1 VVPAREALDGA
12 LGAGTEDPVRVQVQ
26 RALQHAHR
34 AVVVAGMQRAACRSR
49 GRQRDRDEQRDEKM
63 SKRGTHGGSGGART
77 HSRKALNLAIEK
89 RLFAGSLAAAGMKGF
104 VQMEIVV
111 VEQQSDAPAGLVGEW
126 ALERGH
132 TLRIVRVHASDPW
145 PEAETVQRA
154 VVLGSDRSVHD
165 APPEWVG
172 EEIAW
177 IRTLVAASRPV
188 LGLCFGGQALAAAMG
203 ADVTRA
209 AVPEI
214 GWVDVSGEV
223 AGTWFAWHFDT
234 FSAPPGARELG
245 RTQAALQGFAV
256 GPHMGLQFHPEV
268 TPAIVDDWISA
279 GGRDLERQRL
289 DAAAIRER
297 TATEAER
304 ARVAAFALFDR
315 WAS

>member
-1 VVPAREALDGA
+1 
-12 LGAGTEDPVRVQVQ
+12 
-26 RALQHAHR
+26 
-34 AVVVAGMQRAACRSR
+34 
-49 GRQRDRDEQRDEKM
+49 
-63 SKRGTHGGSGGART
+63 
-77 HSRKALNLAIEK
+77 
-89 RLFAGSLAAAGMKGF
+89 MKGF

-111 VEQQSDAPAGLVGEW
+111 AEQQSDAPAGLVGEW

-132 TLRIVRVHASDPW
+132 TLRVVRVHASDPW
-145 PEAETVQRA
+145 PAAGEVERA

-172 EEIAW
+172 NEIAW
-177 IRTLVAASRPV
+177 IQTLLTASRPV

-203 ADVTRA
+203 AEVTRA

-234 FSAPPGARELG
+234 FGAPPGARELG
-245 RTQAALQGFAV
+245 RTPAALQGFAA

-297 TATEAER
+297 TAAEAER
-304 ARVAAFALFDR
+304 ARMAAFALFDR